1 MELTLRLSHR
11 STLISSTLNLLSRS
25 LSPLSPSRTGRLFLV
40 ESHFLFVGKQQQP
53 KTTTT
58 ATTTTTEKP
67 TTTTTAT
74 TTTARFL
81 ASVSLLVSC
90 LNFIKF
96 HSKNFVQSL
105 FLSSS
110 DLAKTCKLVNLQLKY
125 LCRLFYQTSSKVLLN
140 NRRRNFKEML
150 AADSNE

>member
-25 LSPLSPSRTGRLFLV
+25 LSPLSPSQTGRLFLV

-58 ATTTTTEKP
+58 ATTTTTTTEKP

-105 FLSSS
+105 FLSGS
-110 DLAKTCKLVNLQLKY
+110 DLAKTCKLVNL
-125 LCRLFYQTSSKVLLN
+125 
-140 NRRRNFKEML
+140 
-150 AADSNE
+150 

>member
-58 ATTTTTEKP
+58 ATTTTTTTEKP
-67 TTTTTAT
+67 TTTTTTTATTT

-105 FLSSS
+105 FLSGT
-110 DLAKTCKLVNLQLKY
+110 DLAKTCKLVNL
-125 LCRLFYQTSSKVLLN
+125 
-140 NRRRNFKEML
+140 
-150 AADSNE
+150 